1 MDKGWIKLNRQI
13 QDHWIWSDP
22 EKLKAW
28 IDLILMANHEAKRAE
43 MRDGL
48 ITIKRGQ
55 LVTSIDKLAK
65 RWGWSKNRVYRFLTL
80 LESDHMVQRK
90 ANTYRTTLTIVN
102 YGKYQD
108 RQNTNGTPNG
118 SSDETT
124 NGSSDG
130 TRTRKNKNEKEIKE
144 SATPISDEMAA
155 PEDEEDVGMT
165 QEEWDALD
173 DFV

>member
-1 MDKGWIKLNRQI
+1 MGKGWIKIDRQI
-13 QDHWIWSDP
+13 QDHWIWNDP

-28 IDLILMANHEAKRAE
+28 IDLLMMANHDVKKLE

-48 ITIKRGQ
+48 VTIRRGQ

-65 RWGWSKNRVYRFLTL
+65 RWGWSKNRVYRFLKI
-80 LESDHMVQRK
+80 LETDRMVQRK
-90 ANTYRTTLTIVN
+90 ANAYRTTLTIVN
-102 YGKYQD
+102 YGKFQD
-108 RQNTNGTPNG
+108 RGNTNGTTDG
-118 SSDETT
+118 SSDGST

-130 TRTRKNKNEKEIKE
+130 SRTRINKNYKELKE
-144 SATPISDEMAA
+144 GATPTSNESAA
-155 PEDEEDVGMT
+155 PEEEENVGMT